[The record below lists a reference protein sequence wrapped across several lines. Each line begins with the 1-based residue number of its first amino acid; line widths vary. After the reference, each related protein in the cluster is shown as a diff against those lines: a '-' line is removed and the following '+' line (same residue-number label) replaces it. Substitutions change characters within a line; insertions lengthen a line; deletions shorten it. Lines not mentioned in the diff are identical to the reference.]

1 MTDASLQAKACY
13 LRGDLEGC
21 SDRLKECLGWEG
33 LREDLR
39 LRMRVL
45 SLNILRRL
53 GREEEPAELGRLER
67 EWERSSEAYIRN
79 LLLNEREIT
88 ERRSALESLPSH
100 LTVRLTN
107 RCQLQCVMCG
117 VRPNAEWGFKT
128 WDIPEDKLQ
137 EVDRLLPCLED
148 LQWQGGEV
156 FILDKKVFG
165 GLLRR
170 AASFP
175 RLGQSIITN
184 GLLIDPEWADI
195 LVESRIN
202 IRYSIDGATRGVYE
216 AIRRGARHEDLLASI
231 RRMNAAMDRKGRRIP
246 FSIHMVVMRSN
257 LGQVA
262 MMMDF
267 AREHRFDT
275 VALSPISGPASNP
288 ENIFQNGDPE
298 TWATLA
304 EERAKAKEK
313 AARSGICLEDS
324 LPSPSGPGQG
334 PKPEPCRPG
343 RFFCLSPW
351 KRLNLTEGGYFTPNW
366 HCDGYMDSFLDKTL
380 LEAWN
385 CAKMRRLREGILKG
399 ELEGLCTPYC
409 LSGALMDIWRDH
421 VEWNWS

>member
-53 GREEEPAELGRLER
+53 GREEAESAELRELER
-67 EWERSSEAYIRN
+67 EWRQSSEAYIRN
-79 LLLNEREIT
+79 LLLNETEIT
-88 ERRSALESLPSH
+88 QRRARLESFPSH

-128 WDIPEDKLQ
+128 WDMPEEKLR
-137 EVDRLLPCLED
+137 EVDRLLPYLED

-184 GLLIDPEWADI
+184 GLLIDPDWADI
-195 LVESRIN
+195 LVKSRIN
-202 IRYSIDGATRGVYE
+202 IRYSIDGATKDVYE
-216 AIRRGARHEDLLASI
+216 AIRQGARHEDLLASI
-231 RRMNAAMDRKGRRIP
+231 QRMNAAMDRQSRRIP

-257 LGQVA
+257 LKQVA
-262 MMMDF
+262 LMMDF
-267 AREHRFDT
+267 AKEHRFDT
-275 VALSPISGPASNP
+275 VALSPVSGPASNP
-288 ENIFQNGDPE
+288 ENIFQNRSPE
-298 TWATLA
+298 TWEALA
-304 EERAKAKEK
+304 EERANAREK
-313 AARSGICLEDS
+313 ASRYGICLEDS
-324 LPSPSGPGQG
+324 LPDDGA
-334 PKPEPCRPG
+334 KPRPCPRPG

-366 HCDGYMDSFLDKTL
+366 HCEGYMDRFLDKTIV
-380 LEAWN
+380 EAWN
-385 CAKMRRLREGILKG
+385 CGKMRRLREGILKG

-409 LSGALMDIWRDH
+409 LSGALMDVWRDH